1 MNNSRFSTSV
11 HILTLLA
18 NAAKGEVLTSDYLAG
33 SININPVLVRKE
45 LINLRKHGLVESRE
59 GKNGGV
65 YLNKPADSICL
76 SEVYQAV
83 QSTPILGKAKNKPN
97 PACPVGRQIG
107 AHLENLYAGAE
118 QALIQQLGNT
128 TLQQFVDQFI

>member
-18 NAAKGEVLTSDYLAG
+18 SASKGEVLTSEYLAG

-45 LINLRKHGLVESRE
+45 LINLRKHGLVESKE

-65 YLNKPADSICL
+65 YLSKAAGSIYL
-76 SEVYQAV
+76 SDVYRAV
-83 QSTPILGKAKNKPN
+83 QDVPLLGRAKNKPN

-107 AHLENLYAGAE
+107 AHLEHLYAGAE
-118 QALIQQLGNT
+118 QALVQQLGTT
-128 TLQQFVDQFI
+128 TLQEFVNQFI

>member
-18 NAAKGEVLTSDYLAG
+18 SAAKGEVLTSDYLAG

-45 LINLRKHGLVESRE
+45 LINLRKHGLVNSKE

-65 YLNKPADSICL
+65 YLNKSAETIYL
-76 SEVYQAV
+76 SDVYRAV
-83 QSTPILGKAKNKPN
+83 QSAPLLGKAKNEPN
-97 PACPVGRQIG
+97 PACPIGRQIG
-107 AHLENLYAGAE
+107 THLENLYAGAE
-118 QALIQQLGNT
+118 QALVRQLGTT
-128 TLQQFVDQFI
+128 TLQEFVNQFV